1 MELILQK
8 FKLFVIGFFSSIALI
23 SLSLLFGFSAN
34 ADEYPNKPIE
44 IVIHAKY
51 GGGTDT
57 TARMASIRSRR
68 VLKTDIRI
76 VSKRGGAG
84 AKAQNYVLTRPAD
97 GYTVMALTQTHL
109 YTMARGKSNMKID
122 DIVGVARAWTIQ
134 LLLLCLGKVSIK
146 H

>member
-1 MELILQK
+1 MEDLVRVIFQK
-8 FKLFVIGFFSSIALI
+8 LNLFVIGLFSSIAFI
-23 SLSLLFGFSAN
+23 CSSLFLGFSAN

-68 VLKTDIRI
+68 ILKTDIRI

-97 GYTVMALTQTHL
+97 GYTVMALTQTH
-109 YTMARGKSNMKID
+109 MKMEHQ
-122 DIVGVARAWTIQ
+122 GNLLTFFLPKQ
-134 LLLLCLGKVSIK
+134 LML
-146 H
+146 